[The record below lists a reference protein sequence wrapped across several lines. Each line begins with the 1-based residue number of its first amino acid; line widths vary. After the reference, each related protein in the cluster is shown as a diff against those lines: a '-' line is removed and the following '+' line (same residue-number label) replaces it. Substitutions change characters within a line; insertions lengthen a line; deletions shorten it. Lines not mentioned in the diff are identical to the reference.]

1 MTKPF
6 LILLVFELYDVCS
19 ICYVKEKTVER
30 NQENDR
36 PKAVDEYHC
45 KILCAESKECVSFGF
60 IKNHCKHYGSRKI
73 GSASDLGVAQ
83 WVFVKKTSDS
93 NCQDKIKQP
102 LITEGYAP
110 NPEIEYLTELD
121 EFEMTFNTWQPCQK
135 GWILEVI
142 LSGKNHRL
150 EGDHFNHIHW
160 NGKIGSWILT
170 KKTEQSNTNTT
181 TYIRAARCFL
191 IMPELFGDP
200 KSCGGSLPAMAA
212 TGEFLG
218 KPPKGF
224 GGYFSCAGFQFVTYF
239 DSRVKTVH
247 NFDHTLVCIDG
258 SWIYLKRSSSKEI
271 INAWKLLNGACL

>member
-1 MTKPF
+1 MINCDQF
-6 LILLVFELYDVCS
+6 
-19 ICYVKEKTVER
+19 R
-30 NQENDR
+30 
-36 PKAVDEYHC
+36 
-45 KILCAESKECVSFGF
+45 CVPYAML
-60 IKNHCKHYGSRKI
+60 KRK
-73 GSASDLGVAQ
+73 Q
-83 WVFVKKTSDS
+83 WREIKKTID
-93 NCQDKIKQP
+93 QKQWMS
-102 LITEGYAP
+102 ITAKFFVP
-110 NPEIEYLTELD
+110 RV
-121 EFEMTFNTWQPCQK
+121 K
-135 GWILEVI
+135 RVI

-224 GGYFSCAGFQFVTYF
+224 GGYFSCAGFQ
-239 DSRVKTVH
+239 
-247 NFDHTLVCIDG
+247 
-258 SWIYLKRSSSKEI
+258 
-271 INAWKLLNGACL
+271 

>member
-191 IMPELFGDP
+191 IMPELFG
-200 KSCGGSLPAMAA
+200 GSIMNPIEIYSYL
-212 TGEFLG
+212 
-218 KPPKGF
+218 
-224 GGYFSCAGFQFVTYF
+224 SI
-239 DSRVKTVH
+239 SRSKIVRW
-247 NFDHTLVCIDG
+247 IAPRDG
-258 SWIYLKRSSSKEI
+258 SYRRIPRKTSKRLRR
-271 INAWKLLNGACL
+271 LLQLRRISVNNRLF